1 MSQEL
6 RWKPLGNYSKDA
18 RVSIA
23 VSAIAV
29 IFAAE
34 VFLNP
39 AGSYESFMSV
49 LAFAAAG
56 VAGFRAFKT
65 KSYLGFLALPLSLLW
80 LNPLLGGDWFD
91 TIWQIHFAAHTA
103 YAMLFALY
111 AYTFMRM
118 AVAKPNS

>member
-1 MSQEL
+1 MSQDL
-6 RWKPLGNYSKDA
+6 RWKPFGNYSKDA

-23 VSAIAV
+23 VLAITI
-29 IFAAE
+29 IFTAE

-39 AGSYESFMSV
+39 AGAYESFMSV

-65 KSYLGFLALPLSLLW
+65 KAYLGFLALPLSLLW

-91 TIWQIHFAAHTA
+91 TSWQIHFAAHAA
-103 YAMLFALY
+103 YAMLFAFY